1 MAELSVELV
10 TPERRVL
17 VQDGVDVLIAPAVEG
32 QIAVLPRHAALIT
45 ELEPG
50 VMILRSGDE
59 VQALAVSGGFLE
71 VLKNKVTILADASER
86 SAEIDL
92 ERAMKARDRALE
104 ELSGPLEPSDALRA
118 RIALLRAL
126 ARIRAAQRGRG

>member
-59 VQALAVSGGFLE
+59 VHAEPCRLE
-71 VLKNKVTILADASER
+71 AGAQLLFAGRRRHTR
-86 SAEIDL
+86 S
-92 ERAMKARDRALE
+92 
-104 ELSGPLEPSDALRA
+104 
-118 RIALLRAL
+118 
-126 ARIRAAQRGRG
+126 